1 MRIFKRN
8 QAPDATVAVKGNKK
22 GKNKENAGK
31 GKATKGAAKVGK
43 DKEGGGKKTTKD
55 GKKRSS
61 RDRSFK
67 DNETASTTSMDSG
80 SNSVDSKAALEGV
93 MKDNLDLML
102 EIIVRI
108 REDEDYAKN
117 IYADCPRLQHLLDR
131 NPELRPIFED
141 PNLVRSTFKR
151 AHDV

>member
-8 QAPDATVAVKGNKK
+8 QAPDAAVAVKGKKK
-22 GKNKENAGK
+22 GRIKNAGK
-31 GKATKGAAKVGK
+31 GKATKEGK
-43 DKEGGGKKTTKD
+43 EKEGGGKKTTKD

-61 RDRSFK
+61 RDRSSK
-67 DNETASTTSMDSG
+67 DSETASTTSMDSG

-93 MKDNLDLML
+93 MKDNLELML
-102 EIIVRI
+102 EIIMRI

-141 PNLVRSTFKR
+141 PNLVRSTFNR